1 MTASIRNEMSARLT
15 WRDTLAYLLA
25 YALWIIWSGAA
36 GVLMLVLR
44 GALTPPLTILL
55 LRNPYYLA
63 HTVEL
68 RGTVNSLD
76 RAALIVFAIIWVI
89 YLIWLEEWL
98 RGGVKLARERRLRAT
113 FSESAQPL
121 VETGLQRWSLDP
133 LLRRAA
139 LAAIFPGAIAVLYF
153 ILRGIFE
160 LLVRWR

>member
-1 MTASIRNEMSARLT
+1 MSARLT

>member
-1 MTASIRNEMSARLT
+1 MSASITNEVSARLT

-25 YALWIIWSGAA
+25 YVLWIIWSGAA
-36 GVLMLVLR
+36 GMLMLVLR

-76 RAALIVFAIIWVI
+76 RAALIVFAIIWVV

-113 FSESAQPL
+113 FSEAAQPL
-121 VETGLQRWSLDP
+121 IETGLQRWSLDP

-139 LAAIFPGAIAVLYF
+139 LAAIFPGAITVLYF

>member
-1 MTASIRNEMSARLT
+1 MSASIRNEMSARLT

-25 YALWIIWSGAA
+25 YVLWIIWSGAA

-55 LRNPYYLA
+55 LRNPYYLTR
-63 HTVEL
+63 TVEL
-68 RGTVNSLD
+68 RGMVNSLD
-76 RAALIVFAIIWVI
+76 RAALIIFAIIWVV

-133 LLRRAA
+133 LLRRTA